1 LGTEKVIHQEMPKN
15 ANNPGASGT
24 TSEGKTMSNKEGIT
38 HPDALVHS

>member
-1 LGTEKVIHQEMPKN
+1 LGKEKVIHQDMPKN

-24 TSEGKTMSNKEGIT
+24 EDKTMSNKEGIT